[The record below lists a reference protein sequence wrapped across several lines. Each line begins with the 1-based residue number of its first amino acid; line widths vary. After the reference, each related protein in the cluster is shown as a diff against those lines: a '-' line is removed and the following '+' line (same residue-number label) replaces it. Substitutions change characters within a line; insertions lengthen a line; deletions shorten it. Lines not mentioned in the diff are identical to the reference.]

1 MITPLDIQN
10 KTFRKSLF
18 GYNKKNVNEF
28 LSETIE
34 DYEKIYRENIEYK
47 DKINMLSE
55 QIRQFNSMEET
66 LKSTLLIAQK
76 TAEEVTLN
84 ARKKADL
91 IIEEAEN
98 ERNTIIQKAHE
109 DVKNIKEEYEFIQ
122 KEIYIFK
129 TRLES
134 FLESQKLSLNDFYN
148 SLKVNKIEGNES
160 KEVNHAGE
168 NVLKD
173 EDENLLNNESI
184 DRIQSQNLELN
195 QSFDQV
201 ESGN

>member
-1 MITPLDIQN
+1 
-10 KTFRKSLF
+10 KKS
-18 GYNKKNVNEF
+18 VNMF
-28 LSETIE
+28 LSEIIE

-84 ARKKADL
+84 ARRKSDI
-91 IIEEAEN
+91 IIEEAEIKKN
-98 ERNTIIQKAHE
+98 SIIQQAHE
-109 DVKNIKEEYEFIQ
+109 DVKTIKEEYEYLQ

-134 FLESQKLSLNDFYN
+134 FLESQKLSLNEFYN
-148 SLKVNKIEGNES
+148 DIANKASHDENNNGNETN
-160 KEVNHAGE
+160 EH
-168 NVLKD
+168 
-173 EDENLLNNESI
+173 NNEHNIEDSK
-184 DRIQSQNLELN
+184 
-195 QSFDQV
+195 SFDEYDLNALQS
-201 ESGN
+201 ESNSQ

>member
-1 MITPLDIQN
+1 
-10 KTFRKSLF
+10 
-18 GYNKKNVNEF
+18 
-28 LSETIE
+28 
-34 DYEKIYRENIEYK
+34 
-47 DKINMLSE
+47 KINMLSE

-160 KEVNHAGE
+160 KEVN
-168 NVLKD
+168 
-173 EDENLLNNESI
+173 
-184 DRIQSQNLELN
+184 
-195 QSFDQV
+195 
-201 ESGN
+201 